1 MLPKLMKMQCPIRKL
16 SVSKDR
22 PIDNFI
28 NHFVLNILNI
38 DLELFEEGLGQKI
51 KLG

>member
-22 PIDNFI
+22 PIKI
-28 NHFVLNILNI
+28 PLIIMLNILNI